1 MSFLYPSFLF
11 GLLAVA
17 IPVAIH
23 LFNFRR
29 TRKVY
34 FTNVAFLKE
43 VKTSTNSFRRLKQ
56 WLILAMRVL
65 FVTFLVLA
73 FAQPFLNTGKQQTL
87 ASQGNTGIYLDNS
100 LSMQNQ
106 AGKRRYLDLA
116 TDEAEALLD
125 ALPKTPS
132 VQLLTNDFES
142 RDQYLA
148 TPGKLRDR
156 LTEIGLSPTARS
168 LESVYKRQHN
178 LISRN
183 STQAQNQLVWFSD
196 FQKSTAGDLN
206 RLKLDTNSRIFLVP
220 VPTDE
225 TANVYADSVWLAT
238 PFVKEMQTNT
248 LNVRLVNTGSEAVKN
263 LPVKLFLDG
272 KQVSSASVSLE
283 PNSPAVAGF
292 DFAVKERGLKKGRI
306 SFEDFPVTFDNEF
319 YFVVNASPVIN
330 IVHLFGSQSGNYI
343 KNLFS
348 SETIF
353 NVRSLNAQNTDPTLL
368 ATADLVVLD
377 GVDRLDGSLNAAV
390 RDFVRRGGSLSIF
403 PPEAESFGALPAQ
416 LGAPGVQKMAA
427 PKIVSPEAAKPAD
440 AAGEALEPPDTKNP
454 FFGAIFESSTRKD
467 RIAMPVARPL
477 WTWAARGSALLR
489 FRNGKPFLSRFDV
502 GRGRIYLCA
511 SPLDD
516 QYTNFQKHALF
527 VPVLYK
533 MAALSKPQER
543 LSYSFQEPSIA
554 VEVDATAKEPVFRLK
569 SGKMELI
576 PAQRLNGRQ
585 LVFDIPENP
594 QTGGKQLAE
603 AGYYELTLDGKTQ
616 KLLAFNYDKK
626 ESQPDAYS
634 VAELKQI
641 FSGRKN
647 VQVFNAAGEGEFA
660 SEFKAASQ
668 GRNLWKYCLV
678 AALLFLLAEI
688 LIIRFVKG

>member
-17 IPVAIH
+17 IPIAIH

-56 WLILAMRVL
+56 LLVLAMRVL
-65 FVTFLVLA
+65 FITFLVLA
-73 FAQPFLNTGKQQTL
+73 FAQPFLGGQRQSIG
-87 ASQGNTGIYLDNS
+87 SQGNTGIYLDNS
-100 LSMQNQ
+100 LSMQNE
-106 AGKRRYLDLA
+106 AGKRRYLDMA
-116 TDEAEALLD
+116 TDEAEALLG

-148 TPGKLRDR
+148 TPDKLRDR
-156 LTEIGLSPTARS
+156 LTEVGFSPTARS
-168 LESVYKRQHN
+168 LESIYKRQNN

-183 STQAQNQLVWFSD
+183 SQAAQNQLIWLSD
-196 FQKSTAGDLN
+196 FQKSTVGDLSK
-206 RLKLDTNSRIFLVP
+206 LKLDTNSRIFLVP
-220 VPTDE
+220 IQTEE
-225 TANVYADSVWLAT
+225 TANIYADSVWLAT

-248 LNVRLVNTGSEAVKN
+248 LSIRLVNTGQEAVKN
-263 LPVKLFLDG
+263 LPVKLFLDE

-283 PNSPAVAGF
+283 PNSPTVANF
-292 DFAVKERGLKKGRI
+292 DFTVKERGLKKGRI

-319 YFVVNASPVIN
+319 YFTINASPVIN
-330 IVHLFGSQSGNYI
+330 IVHLFGSQSGDYI

-368 ATADLVVLD
+368 NTADLVVLD
-377 GVDRLDGSLNAAV
+377 GVDRLDGSLNASV
-390 RDFVRRGGSLSIF
+390 RAFVKRGGSLVIF
-403 PPEAESFGALPAQ
+403 PSEAESFGSLPTQ
-416 LGAPGVQKMAA
+416 LGAPGLQKTAA
-427 PKIVSPEAAKPAD
+427 KITRLPDGQVSPETAKPAD
-440 AAGEALEPPDTKNP
+440 SVGETLEPPDTKNP
-454 FFGAIFESSTRKD
+454 FFEAIFENSTRKD

-477 WTWAARGSALLR
+477 WTWAARGSPLLR
-489 FRNGKPFLSRFDV
+489 FRNGNPFLSRFEA

-511 SPLDD
+511 SPLKDE
-516 QYTNFQKHALF
+516 YTNFQKHALF
-527 VPVLYK
+527 VPVMYRI
-533 MAALSKPQER
+533 AALSKPQER

-554 VEVDATAKEPVFRLK
+554 VEVGETTREPVFRLK
-569 SGKMELI
+569 SGSIELI

-603 AGYYELTLDGKTQ
+603 AGYYELTLNGK
-616 KLLAFNYDKK
+616 N
-626 ESQPDAYS
+626 
-634 VAELKQI
+634 AENT
-641 FSGRKN
+641 G
-647 VQVFNAAGEGEFA
+647 V
-660 SEFKAASQ
+660 
-668 GRNLWKYCLV
+668 
-678 AALLFLLAEI
+678 
-688 LIIRFVKG
+688 

>member
-1 MSFLYPSFLF
+1 MSFLYPSFLL

-17 IPVAIH
+17 IPIAIH

-65 FVTFLVLA
+65 FVIFLVLA
-73 FAQPFLNTGKQQTL
+73 FAQPFFNGGKTQNIAT
-87 ASQGNTGIYLDNS
+87 QGNTGIYLDNS
-100 LSMQNQ
+100 LSMQNE

-148 TPGKLRDR
+148 TPDKLRDR
-156 LTEIGLSPTARS
+156 LTEVGLSPTSRT
-168 LESVYKRQHN
+168 LESVYKRQNN
-178 LISRN
+178 LISRR
-183 STQAQNQLVWFSD
+183 SQGAQNQLVWFSD
-196 FQKSTAGDLN
+196 FQKSTVGDLN
-206 RLKLDTNSRIFLVP
+206 KLKLDTGSRIFLVP
-220 VPTDE
+220 IRSAE

-248 LNVRLVNTGSEAVKN
+248 LNVRLVNTGKEAVKN
-263 LPVKLFLDG
+263 LPVKLFLDE

-283 PNSPAVAGF
+283 PNSPMVANF
-292 DFAVKERGLKKGRI
+292 DFTVKERGLKKGRV

-330 IVHLFGSQSGNYI
+330 IIHLFGSQSGNYI

-353 NVRSLNAQNTDPTLL
+353 NVRSLNAQNADPTLL

-377 GVDRLDGSLNAAV
+377 GVDRLDGSLNASV
-390 RDFVRRGGSLSIF
+390 REFTKRGGSLVIF
-403 PPEAESFGALPAQ
+403 PPEAESFGPLPAQ
-416 LGAPGVQKMAA
+416 LGAPGVRKMAA
-427 PKIVSPEAAKPAD
+427 AKIVSSENAKPAD
-440 AAGEALEPPDTKNP
+440 AVGEALEPPDTRNP
-454 FFGAIFESSTRKD
+454 FFWAIFENSTRKD

-477 WTWAARGSALLR
+477 WTWAARGSPLLS
-489 FRNGKPFLSRFDV
+489 FRDGKPFLSRFES

-511 SPLDD
+511 SPLNDN
-516 QYTNFQKHALF
+516 YTNFQKHALF

-533 MAALSKPQER
+533 IAALSKPQER

-554 VEVDATAKEPVFRLK
+554 VEVNETVKEPVFRLK
-569 SGKMELI
+569 SDKIELI
-576 PAQRLNGRQ
+576 PAQRLNGKQ

-616 KLLAFNYDKK
+616 KILAFNYDKK
-626 ESQPDAYS
+626 ESQPAFYS
-634 VAELKQI
+634 EAELKQI

-647 VQVFNAAGEGEFA
+647 VQVFTAAGQGGFA

-688 LIIRFVKG
+688 LVIRFLKG